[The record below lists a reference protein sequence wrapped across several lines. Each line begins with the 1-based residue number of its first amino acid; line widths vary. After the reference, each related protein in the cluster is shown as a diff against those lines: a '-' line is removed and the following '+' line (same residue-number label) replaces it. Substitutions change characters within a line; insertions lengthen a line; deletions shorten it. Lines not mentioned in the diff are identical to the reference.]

1 MRPSHQTLFLSIFA
15 ILIAVA
21 TAVPSLPWRNAKDK
35 DTAEQCKPYGQAN
48 LPQLTWLR
56 DTVVRKVFGL
66 PKPAKNDLHK
76 PSPRPSIPSKLSM
89 RYGGDVVLRFN
100 LTTSHEERM
109 LAEAADTL
117 FLDVWEF
124 THNWADI
131 RLREDDVN
139 SAQSFG
145 ISLLTSHYR
154 FHHYLAYFP
163 NPYKLPIQ
171 ISCPI

>member
-1 MRPSHQTLFLSIFA
+1 MRPSHTSLFLYTFA
-15 ILIAVA
+15 ILVA
-21 TAVPSLPWRNAKDK
+21 CAAAVPSLPWRTAKEK
-35 DTAEQCKPYGQAN
+35 VINTPTQCKPKPYGQAN

-56 DTVVRKVFGL
+56 DTIVQKVFQL
-66 PKPAKNDLHK
+66 PKPTKNDLHK
-76 PSPRPSIPSKLSM
+76 PSPIPSKLSM

-131 RLREDDVN
+131 RLRKEDVN
-139 SAQSFG
+139 STTSF
-145 ISLLTSHYR
+145 
-154 FHHYLAYFP
+154 
-163 NPYKLPIQ
+163 
-171 ISCPI
+171 